1 MCRAKAQGGQRCQG
15 HRRAAVSGSVATLV
29 AAVSPESRREVEE
42 RLASV
47 MTPEGTSGNASRED
61 TDVFLVEAIIRAEEC
76 ASLTDRQ
83 RASVVERLREAVGRL
98 VVPRETLAVW
108 KATLDRAWNRA
119 GRATTG
125 VVLAATLAIG
135 AGGCGTGGDTS
146 PAPEPT
152 ATATSVAPEVRE
164 HAENPIPNPDVPA
177 DVATYFGSE
186 EKARKAYERLATTY
200 MDGAMR
206 ADLLTTDRAD
216 TSPSKFDI
224 RALMTAETRD
234 RFDDRLAKAAT
245 GDETAYCDTGALALY
260 DAFDRQP
267 DVSLTPRVPSSIVQ
281 RRIENPRMG
290 MAADGRVKITLT
302 TKGAV
307 RATEKGER
315 ALSPYSATVTF
326 FVEKNGK
333 ISGWQGGWDDAGDDV
348 PDRW

>member
-29 AAVSPESRREVEE
+29 AAVSVESRREVEE

-61 TDVFLVEAIIRAEEC
+61 TDAFLTDAIDRAEEC

-83 RASVVERLREAVGRL
+83 RASVVGRLREALGRL
-98 VVPRETLAVW
+98 VVSQETLAAW
-108 KATLDRAWNRA
+108 KAALDRAWTRV
-119 GRATTG
+119 GRAATG
-125 VVLAATLAIG
+125 VLLAATLAIG
-135 AGGCGTGGDTS
+135 PGGCGTGGDTS

-152 ATATSVAPEVRE
+152 STAASVAPEVRE
-164 HAENPIPNPDVPA
+164 HAENPILKPDVPHE
-177 DVATYFGSE
+177 VATYFGSE

-216 TSPSKFDI
+216 ATPRQFAI
-224 RALMTAETRD
+224 RELMTPETRD
-234 RFDDRLAKAAT
+234 RFDARLAKAAT
-245 GDETAYCDTGALALY
+245 GDEEAYYDTGALALY

-267 DVSLTPRVPSSIVQ
+267 DVSLTPGVPSSIVQ

-290 MAADGRVKITLT
+290 IAADGRAKITMT

-326 FVEKNGK
+326 FIEKNGK
-333 ISGWQGGWDDAGDDV
+333 MSGWQGEWDDAGDDV